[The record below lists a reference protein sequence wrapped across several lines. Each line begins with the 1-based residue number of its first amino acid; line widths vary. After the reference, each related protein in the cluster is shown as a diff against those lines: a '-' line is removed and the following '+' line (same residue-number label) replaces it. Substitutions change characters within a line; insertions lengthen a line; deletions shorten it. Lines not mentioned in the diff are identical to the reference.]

1 MRRILNILERLL
13 LLETMSNWIFLS
25 KGGEDEYINM
35 FAKGCNQ
42 QIISDTDFRYDTSSD
57 PLVLR
62 GILKH
67 KIMKR
72 CWKDGRTFYYIDTG
86 YFGNERTDAN
96 PNGWKYWHRIV
107 KNDLQHGEIIS
118 RPGDRFNQFNKKF
131 TPWKKDGRK
140 ILVAAPD
147 EKPCKFYSITK
158 DDWVRQTVE
167 TIKKYTDRPVEVRE
181 RAAKRIDRIA
191 NDTLQNALDNDVFA
205 LVTYNSVA
213 AIESIF
219 HGIPAFT
226 MAPSNAASPVALQDL
241 SQINTPYYVDSD
253 KLYAW
258 ACHLSYGQFH
268 IDELKNGTA
277 KRILTNEQ

>member
-1 MRRILNILERLL
+1 M
-13 LLETMSNWIFLS
+13 IFLS

-35 FAKGCNQ
+35 FAKGCNT
-42 QIISDTDFRYDTSSD
+42 IPTSNDEFVYENSND
-57 PLVLR
+57 PIVLR

-67 KIMKR
+67 KIIKR

-86 YFGNERTDAN
+86 YFGNERTASN

-107 KNDLQHGEIIS
+107 KNDLQHGEIIA
-118 RPGDRFNQFNKKF
+118 RPNDRFQQFNKKF
-131 TPWKKDGRK
+131 APWKKDGRK

-147 EKPCKFYSITK
+147 EKPCKFYGITK
-158 DDWVRQTVE
+158 DEWVKQTVE
-167 TIKKYTDRPVEVRE
+167 TIKQHTDRPVEVRE

-205 LVTYNSVA
+205 LVTFNSVA
-213 AIESIF
+213 AMESIF

-226 MAPSNAASPVALQDL
+226 LAPANAASPVSLQDL
-241 SQINTPYYVDSD
+241 SQIENPYYADQD

-258 ACHLSYGQFH
+258 ACHLAYGQFH
-268 IDELKNGTA
+268 VSEMKSGKAKQMLEEWYGT
-277 KRILTNEQ
+277 